1 MWFLAPQGNQEVALD
16 ELKMGVL
23 IGTQYAVCSMG
34 LADEWSDA
42 KQEIVSPGQRLRH
55 WHLISVLLEEG
66 CVQCYSSVHSSK
78 NIQVVF

>member
-55 WHLISVLLEEG
+55 LALNQCAVRGRVCSVLLE
-66 CVQCYSSVHSSK
+66 CALQ
-78 NIQVVF
+78 